1 MSGETDQME
10 RKVMKTEPLV
20 TESTDYLVDQLVNA
34 VQNGKLTVTAL
45 ENLIKEKLTEKGL

>member
-10 RKVMKTEPLV
+10 SKVMKTEPLV

-34 VQNGKLTVTAL
+34 VQNGKLTVTSL

>member
-1 MSGETDQME
+1 
-10 RKVMKTEPLV
+10 MKTEPLV

-34 VQNGKLTVTAL
+34 VQNGKLTVTSL

>member
-1 MSGETDQME
+1 MSGETDQIE

-20 TESTDYLVDQLVNA
+20 TDSTDYYADQLVNA

-45 ENLIKEKLTEKGL
+45 ENLIKEKLAEKC